1 MKKLSLAF
9 FFCLIS
15 IHLFG
20 QNPLSK
26 IPGNIYIDLGL
37 TNWADDSGLPLE
49 SQSRSISISYM
60 YEFTLTSSGQFTFN
74 PGIGY
79 SADNFF
85 FKNGQTIG
93 KSMDETQILDTNS
106 FYDNTKKS
114 KMVANYVEIP
124 LEFRFR
130 THPGKDAFR
139 LAVGAKFG
147 YMFASHTKVKH
158 ETNGDTRISKDK
170 GNFNLNDFRGQFV
183 GRIGYKWINFFC
195 AYGFT
200 ETFKENAV
208 VNTNGPVTLD
218 STPYTIGITFSS
230 F

>member
-1 MKKLSLAF
+1 MKKLSLAILLSF
-9 FFCLIS
+9 IS
-15 IHLFG
+15 ISLFA
-20 QNPLSK
+20 QNPLKK
-26 IPGNIYIDLGL
+26 IPGNFYLDLGL

-49 SQSRSISISYM
+49 TQSRSVSISYM
-60 YEFTLTSSGQFTFN
+60 YEFTLSSSGKFTFN

-85 FKNGQTIG
+85 FKNGQTLG
-93 KSMDETQILDTNS
+93 KNGDQTQIVDTNLL
-106 FYDNTKKS
+106 FDNTKKS

-158 ETNGDTRISKDK
+158 ETNGDTRIAKDK
-170 GNFNLNDFRGQFV
+170 GNLNLNDFRGQFI

-200 ETFKENAV
+200 ETFKDNAV
-208 VNTNGPVTLD
+208 AIPNGTTLD